1 MATVMSAKQ
10 THPMGLGSPVSGVM
24 VSPGRCVNL
33 SNAPPTLECRIRQH
47 LDRAMR
53 QAKFTHYASLCENV
67 LFETLMNA
75 RQYRAQPH
83 HSYQGKK
90 VTRLSF
96 GTARSNDRDQEQIRM
111 HLLGM
116 IWYVWSRGTRQ
127 KPIVNNRRDPDT
139 PFVIFVKE
147 VWLWYG
153 FGNVI
158 KYLERYQSYRKATFA
173 EKSYQQWRWPKAVDG
188 KLSLHPI

>member
-10 THPMGLGSPVSGVM
+10 IHPMGLVSPVSGVM

-90 VTRLSF
+90 VTRASF
-96 GTARSNDRDQEQIRM
+96 GAARSHDRDQEQIRM
-111 HLLGM
+111 HLLGI
-116 IWYVWSRGTRQ
+116 IWYAWMRGTQ
-127 KPIVNNRRDPDT
+127 TKPVINNRRDPDT
-139 PFVIFVKE
+139 PFVIFAKE
-147 VWLWYG
+147 VGWWFGL
-153 FGNVI
+153 GNVV
-158 KYLERYQSYRKATFA
+158 KNLERYQSYRKATFA
-173 EKSYQQWRWPKAVDG
+173 GKSFSQWRVPEQSNS
-188 KLSLHPI
+188 KLALNPI

>member
-10 THPMGLGSPVSGVM
+10 IHPMGLVSPVSGVM

-127 KPIVNNRRDPDT
+127 KSSPGTRTSFSVRALRSSTRKRSKLRSGIVWPSTPRRA
-139 PFVIFVKE
+139 
-147 VWLWYG
+147 
-153 FGNVI
+153 
-158 KYLERYQSYRKATFA
+158 YR
-173 EKSYQQWRWPKAVDG
+173 S
-188 KLSLHPI
+188 SLRARSRSS